1 MTPPPDVADL
11 VRRLPE
17 GTSRGRAQGKAYIA
31 SKTTF
36 GAGRSIKL
44 VAEEL
49 GGSDYISMNLYDLGS
64 GPRLFPCEMP
74 TKKVLAFLRSFA
86 PERS

>member
-1 MTPPPDVADL
+1 MTPPPDVAGL
-11 VRRLPE
+11 LRALPE
-17 GTSRGRAQGKAYIA
+17 GTLRGRARGRAYIA

-36 GAGRSIKL
+36 NGGRSIKL

-49 GGSDYISMNLYDLGS
+49 GGSDYISMNLYDLGT

-74 TKKVLAFLRSFA
+74 ADKVIAFLRDFA
-86 PERS
+86 PDRP